1 MTVSPAMWVT
11 GNMASNMSLKMI
23 DRKTEE
29 RNRNGEVVINIH
41 AFVMHYL
48 TSIYSNL
55 LLFK

>member
-23 DRKTEE
+23 DRKKETEME
-29 RNRNGEVVINIH
+29 NTVVINIH

-48 TSIYSNL
+48 ASNYSNL
-55 LLFK
+55 PLFKS